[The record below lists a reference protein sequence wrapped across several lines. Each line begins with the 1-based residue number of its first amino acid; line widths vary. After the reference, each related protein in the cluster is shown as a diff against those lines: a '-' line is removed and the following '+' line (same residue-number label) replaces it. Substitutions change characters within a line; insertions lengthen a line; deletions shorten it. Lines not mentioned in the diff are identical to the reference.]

1 MNKMF
6 ACEVT
11 AVETIL
17 LYFSMMYPHNQCKN
31 IMLQI
36 YLNLNS
42 VTCRHLVFV
51 LPSKFL
57 YQMDA
62 LLDTE

>member
-1 MNKMF
+1 MF

-17 LYFSMMYPHNQCKN
+17 YFSMMFPHNQCKN

-36 YLNLNS
+36 YFNLK
-42 VTCRHLVFV
+42 LDQ
-51 LPSKFL
+51 L
-57 YQMDA
+57 YMPYVSS
-62 LLDTE
+62 L